1 MEIKLIALDLDGT
14 TLGKG
19 AVLTDET
26 KYTLEA
32 AIERG
37 VHVVIATGRTFSAV
51 PEKVFAIKG
60 LEYMIN
66 SNGAHVTR
74 LKDKKIIY
82 SNCPDGKAVE
92 EIELFLRQHSRYPIE
107 VFTQGQ
113 AYIDRKVYEDV
124 RDNGSDYLDAGY
136 IVGTRIPVDDIYG
149 FLHEHRSQIENIN
162 VQFRDLDDKAAMKEK
177 LSGFKEITVT
187 TSTTHNLEIGG
198 RATSKADAIA
208 NLCKLLSI
216 SEENVMA
223 VGDSPNDGAMIEAA
237 GLGVAVANA
246 LDEVKEKA
254 DYITLSNND
263 NGVAYAIKKFV
274 LEKTD
279 TI

>member
-1 MEIKLIALDLDGT
+1 MELSIFAFAGISYLTFKSVQMLIEIHDGLIKEVKTWDFLYFLLFFPSFSSGPIDPVSYTHLDVY
-14 TLGKG
+14 K
-19 AVLTDET
+19 
-26 KYTLEA
+26 
-32 AIERG
+32 RQ
-37 VHVVIATGRTFSAV
+37 
-51 PEKVFAIKG
+51 EKVFAIKG

-149 FLHEHRSQIENIN
+149 FLHEHRSQIENI
-162 VQFRDLDDKAAMKEK
+162 
-177 LSGFKEITVT
+177 LSLI
-187 TSTTHNLEIGG
+187 HI
-198 RATSKADAIA
+198 
-208 NLCKLLSI
+208 
-216 SEENVMA
+216 
-223 VGDSPNDGAMIEAA
+223 
-237 GLGVAVANA
+237 
-246 LDEVKEKA
+246 
-254 DYITLSNND
+254 
-263 NGVAYAIKKFV
+263 
-274 LEKTD
+274 
-279 TI
+279 